1 MSIQLICGSRYM
13 GQMDALM
20 KAANECAEN
29 GQKVLVISQQY
40 IIDEVR
46 DKFPVD
52 ESISLVQLLMNYGID
67 KLKKFR
73 KYYQCDVIVIDM
85 VNAMFSANSEEYVK
99 TPEEF
104 EELFRELQVFSEE
117 EGVKLYLGRYLPP
130 MVARREDKRPLLSDL
145 TPAEQE
151 ADEVIGVYRDIVYH
165 HEQTRDDVIEMI
177 DLKRNQRVGIIPNKR
192 NILY

>member
-1 MSIQLICGSRYM
+1 MSIQIICGSRYM

-29 GQKVLVISQQY
+29 GQKVVVISQQY
-40 IIDEVR
+40 IVDEVR

-52 ESISLVQLLMNYGID
+52 DTISLVQLLMNYGVD

-73 KYYQCDVIVIDM
+73 KYYHCDVIVIDM
-85 VNAMFSANSEEYVK
+85 MNAMFSASSEGYVK
-99 TPEEF
+99 TSEEF
-104 EELFRELQVFSEE
+104 EELFRELQAFSEE
-117 EGVKLYLGRYLPP
+117 EGVTLYLGRYLPP
-130 MVARREDKRPLLSDL
+130 MVARREDKRPLLSNL

-151 ADEVIGVYRDIVYH
+151 ANEVIGVYRDIVYH
-165 HEQTRDDVIEMI
+165 PEQTREDAIELI
-177 DLKRNQRVGIIPNKR
+177 DLKRNRRAGIILNKR